1 MKLDVSNA
9 LSHPGQEYPFSGL
22 QAIADQEIGGDTV
35 RIDECAVEGTFLSD
49 EDGNISVKGKLKT
62 VAHAP
67 CANCLEDAQA
77 EIENEFDEVFQRNGD
92 MEDNEIFAYTGH
104 EVELDKLVMS
114 YAWLCHTPSW
124 LCRSAFSAERIVR
137 ALNTGTRKQFLP
149 NRAFNIRS
157 QDCSN
162 CFKTMRRCESWLF
175 RRGKSLRLASTAAA
189 PTGSSHCRVS
199 ASAPSA
205 VR

>member
-114 YAWLCHTPSW
+114 YAVMALPIRF
-124 LCRSAFSAERIVR
+124 LCREDCPGFEYRDPEALPKGKISKARKHSRRANWKLTLPGIGKCPQCGQMKLSHRVCKNCGYYNGVQVIVKKDEEKN
-137 ALNTGTRKQFLP
+137 A
-149 NRAFNIRS
+149 
-157 QDCSN
+157 
-162 CFKTMRRCESWLF
+162 
-175 RRGKSLRLASTAAA
+175 
-189 PTGSSHCRVS
+189 
-199 ASAPSA
+199 
-205 VR
+205 